1 MILVELRH
9 PDEARDYIAQAVL
22 IQRVQRPGTENIKTA
37 LMDALALSSAGHP
50 VTPLGLLA
58 DLHALVFDP
67 STAAWVK
74 QPYTMPG
81 WPAGLQQRYEDFVLS
96 KLPADWTFERASS
109 ALLRYTDAERPRGL
123 AYLVRQLRERW
134 NLGGVEISP
143 AVFRTLLKANIE
155 DLVRQGMESFEK
167 NGPLPL
173 LTQQYE
179 DWIRAAKRTGE
190 VLDVVDVVA
199 IERKV
204 ALAEMREFVAH
215 KQVLQAARWIEDQLP
230 ARAVPPRSGRREVPT
245 RILDEDQYPV
255 GGYTSISNKG
265 SIESL
270 LHSQLA
276 FIEEDAAARPDLFD
290 LKFVRDELF
299 YYSRDENQFRRRRR
313 AFLFVFDP
321 SLTEAK
327 VKDLELPYQ
336 RIVLA
341 CALVLASV
349 RKLLDWQSADAI
361 RFELIFPRSKGTSPL
376 ADEAKLFE
384 RMLMEE
390 RANGLVQVLRDGGDD
405 GPTIEAE
412 VLNTPMGFATHANLM
427 SQQWQTQIVRLG
439 CDIEWSELDGP
450 LMNVL
455 NITGPSPALT
465 DGYGD
470 PILQPD
476 TPALALWQEVTRQLL
491 SEWL

>member
-1 MILVELRH
+1 MTPIELRQ

-22 IQRVQRPGTENIKTA
+22 IQRVQRPGTENIKAA
-37 LMDALALSSAGHP
+37 LLDALAISSAGHP
-50 VTPLGLLA
+50 VPPLGVLA
-58 DLHALVFDP
+58 DLHALLFDP
-67 STAAWVK
+67 ATSAWVK
-74 QPYTMPG
+74 QPYAVPG
-81 WPAGLQQRYEDFVLS
+81 WPAGVQQRYEDFVLS

-109 ALLRYTDAERPRGL
+109 ALLRYSEAERPRGF

-143 AVFRTLLKANIE
+143 AVFRTLLKANVE

-167 NGPLPL
+167 SGPVAL
-173 LTQQYE
+173 LVNQYE
-179 DWIRAAKRTGE
+179 EWIRAAKRTGE
-190 VLDVVDVVA
+190 VLDIVDVVA
-199 IERKV
+199 IERRV

-215 KQVLQAARWIEDQLP
+215 KQVLQATRWIEDQLP

-276 FIEEDAAARPDLFD
+276 YIEDDATARPDLFD
-290 LKFVRDELF
+290 LKYVRDELF

-341 CALVLASV
+341 CAVVLASV

-361 RFELIFPRSKGTSPL
+361 RFEMIFPRSKGASPL
-376 ADEAKLFE
+376 TDEAKLFE
-384 RMLMEE
+384 RLLMEE
-390 RANGLVQVLRDGGDD
+390 RANGVVQVLRDGGDD
-405 GPTIEAE
+405 GPTLDAE
-412 VLNTPMGFATHANLM
+412 VLNTPMGFAPHAEAM
-427 SQQWQTQIVRLG
+427 SQHWQTQIVRLG
-439 CDIEWSELDGP
+439 CDIVWSELDGP
-450 LMNVL
+450 LLNIL
-455 NITGPSPALT
+455 NITGPSPALS
-465 DGYGD
+465 DAYGE
-470 PILQPD
+470 PILLVDAPVL
-476 TPALALWQEVTRQLL
+476 THWPETTRQLL